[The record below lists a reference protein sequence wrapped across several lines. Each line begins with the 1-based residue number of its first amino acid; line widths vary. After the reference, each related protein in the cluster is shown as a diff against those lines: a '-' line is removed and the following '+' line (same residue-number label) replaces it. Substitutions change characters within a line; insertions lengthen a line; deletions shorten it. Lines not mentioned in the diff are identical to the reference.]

1 MSGERPAAPRRVQVL
16 AIIVENI
23 VRFGVCPCYDEI
35 GRAMVPRISISRVKQ
50 HVDALVQLK
59 CIDRAIAA
67 QRGIRIRDLDQCRRM
82 IEAWLGPQE
91 WLHARLFGTPGRTAP
106 CTIEQLPLVPPF
118 EHYPGTI

>member
-35 GRAMVPRISISRVKQ
+35 GRAMMPRISKTRVKQ
-50 HVDALVQLK
+50 HVDALVRLK

-67 QRGIRIRDLDQCRRM
+67 QRGIRIRDLDLCRRL
-82 IEAWLGPQE
+82 IEAWLGPQG
-91 WLHARLFGTPGRTAP
+91 WWHARPLGAPERLTP

-118 EHYPGTI
+118 EHYSGTI